1 MFTVEQQVRIDSP
14 PGEVFSFLD
23 DPRNHVKVTPGLV
36 DVGDVEA
43 LASGGKRAEYRY
55 KLAGVEL
62 VGVVEDVERVP
73 GSRLV
78 QRLSGAIDGTITYDL
93 ASDDDDDD
101 GDGDGGDATALE
113 YEAEYD
119 LPDTVIESVLAPIA
133 EAYNR
138 REARATVE
146 NLKTFLEN

>member
-36 DVGDVEA
+36 DVADVEA

-78 QRLSGAIDGTITYDL
+78 QQLTGAIDGTITYEL
-93 ASDDDDDD
+93 AGDDDDT
-101 GDGDGGDATALE
+101 ATDLT

-119 LPDTVIESVLAPIA
+119 LPHTVIESVLAPIA

>member
-36 DVGDVEA
+36 DVADVEA

-78 QRLSGAIDGTITYDL
+78 QRLTGAIDGTITYEL
-93 ASDDDDDD
+93 AGDDNDDD
-101 GDGDGGDATALE
+101 GATDLT

>member
-36 DVGDVEA
+36 DVADVEA

-62 VGVVEDVERVP
+62 VGIVEDVERVP

-78 QRLSGAIDGTITYDL
+78 QKLTGAIDGTITYDL
-93 ASDDDDDD
+93 AGDDDDTT
-101 GDGDGGDATALE
+101 TALE

-138 REARATVE
+138 REARATVQ

>member
-36 DVGDVEA
+36 DVADVEA

-62 VGVVEDVERVP
+62 VGVVEDVERIP

-78 QRLSGAIDGTITYDL
+78 QRLTGAIDGTITYEL
-93 ASDDDDDD
+93 AGDDDDDD
-101 GDGDGGDATALE
+101 GATDLT

>member
-36 DVGDVEA
+36 DVADVEA

-78 QRLSGAIDGTITYDL
+78 QRLTGAIDGTITYEL
-93 ASDDDDDD
+93 AGDDDDDD
-101 GDGDGGDATALE
+101 GATDLT

>member
-1 MFTVEQQVRIDSP
+1 MFTVEQQARIDSP

-36 DVGDVEA
+36 DVADVEA

-62 VGVVEDVERVP
+62 VGDVEDVERVP

-78 QRLSGAIDGTITYDL
+78 QQLTGAIDGTITYKF
-93 ASDDDDDD
+93 AGDDS
-101 GDGDGGDATALE
+101 ATE
-113 YEAEYD
+113 FTYEAEYD

>member
-1 MFTVEQQVRIDSP
+1 MFTVEKQIRINSQ

-23 DPRNHVKVTPGLV
+23 DPRNHVKITPGLV
-36 DVGDVEA
+36 NVGAVEA
-43 LASGGKRAEYRY
+43 LPNGGKRAEYRY

-62 VGVVEDVERVP
+62 VGSVVDVERSP

-78 QRLSGAIDGTITYDL
+78 QELSGAIDGTISYHL
-93 ASDDDDDD
+93 DDD
-101 GDGDGGDATALE
+101 GGATVLR
-113 YEAEYD
+113 YEAEYE

-138 REARATVE
+138 REAEATVE
-146 NLKTFLEN
+146 NLKTFLEA

>member
-36 DVGDVEA
+36 DVADVEA

-62 VGVVEDVERVP
+62 VGIVEDVERVP

-78 QRLSGAIDGTITYDL
+78 QKLTGAIDGTITYDL
-93 ASDDDDDD
+93 AGDDDDDTT
-101 GDGDGGDATALE
+101 TALE

-138 REARATVE
+138 REARATVQ

>member
-36 DVGDVEA
+36 DVADVEA

-78 QRLSGAIDGTITYDL
+78 QRLTGAIDGTITYEL
-93 ASDDDDDD
+93 AGDDDDDDD
-101 GDGDGGDATALE
+101 GATDLT

>member
-36 DVGDVEA
+36 DIADVEA

-78 QRLSGAIDGTITYDL
+78 QQLTGAIDGTITYEL
-93 ASDDDDDD
+93 AGDDDDDD
-101 GDGDGGDATALE
+101 NDATDLT